1 MVSGSRGD
9 SFYPGWFRD
18 RVHKGGFVFITTDH
32 GLTYPSTGFEIID
45 DMKALI
51 AFLASSYFSEK
62 YRPSGLSLDAS
73 RLAIMGM
80 SGGGYGRAVFG
91 MGGEFLSD
99 HWLTVK
105 TKQLDFPGSER
116 ATDELVALLL
126 AHPPPV
132 SSELTLRL
140 LEDFKIADDEG
151 SMNLFFDW

>member
-1 MVSGSRGD
+1 MTHPVSPLWACLGAATGARAAGLYAQSR
-9 SFYPGWFRD
+9 PRA
-18 RVHKGGFVFITTDH
+18 VF
-32 GLTYPSTGFEIID
+32 S
-45 DMKALI
+45 
-51 AFLASSYFSEK
+51 
-62 YRPSGLSLDAS
+62 
-73 RLAIMGM
+73 
-80 SGGGYGRAVFG
+80 VFG